1 MKVGSIASMDTMYLK
16 IRYNYIQKNN
26 MTIFYLSNN
35 EYMIVKGNT
44 KIILTQK
51 EYTTLQDLF
60 DK

>member
-16 IRYNYIQKNN
+16 TRYNYIQKNN